1 LSKTFHSTLYGGHCL
16 ANLKGIVMEQ
26 KTTIAATATVAKDE
40 TAHLEHQADDT
51 FGFEAIA
58 PKRGRAAKAN
68 VEVGELEKRLN
79 VALENLAD
87 CVETLKGLESYGR
100 FNDSVVRRR
109 ALECLKRIGAWD

>member
-1 LSKTFHSTLYGGHCL
+1 
-16 ANLKGIVMEQ
+16 MEQ
-26 KTTIAATATVAKDE
+26 KVTIVATGTVTKADAAQG
-40 TAHLEHQADDT
+40 EHQADDT

-58 PKRGRAAKAN
+58 PKKGRTPKAN

-79 VALENLAD
+79 IAQENLAD

-109 ALECLKRIGAWD
+109 ALECLKRIGEWA

>member
-1 LSKTFHSTLYGGHCL
+1 LSKTFHSTLYGGRCL
-16 ANLKGIVMEQ
+16 ANLKGIAMEQ
-26 KTTIAATATVAKDE
+26 KITIAATGTVTKADN
-40 TAHLEHQADDT
+40 APLEQADDT

-58 PKRGRAAKAN
+58 PKKGRTPKAN
-68 VEVGELEKRLN
+68 AEVGELEKRLN
-79 VALENLAD
+79 IALENLAD

>member
-1 LSKTFHSTLYGGHCL
+1 
-16 ANLKGIVMEQ
+16 MEQ
-26 KTTIAATATVAKDE
+26 KVTIVATGTVTKAD
-40 TAHLEHQADDT
+40 AVHGEHQADDT

-58 PKRGRAAKAN
+58 PKKGRTPKAN

-109 ALECLKRIGAWD
+109 SLECLKRIGAWD

>member
-1 LSKTFHSTLYGGHCL
+1 LLKTFHLTSYGGHCP
-16 ANLKGIVMEQ
+16 ANLKGIAMEQ
-26 KTTIAATATVAKDE
+26 KITIAATGTVIKEE
-40 TAHLEHQADDT
+40 TAHSEHQADDT

-58 PKRGRAAKAN
+58 PKKGRTPKAN

-79 VALENLAD
+79 IALENLAD

-109 ALECLKRIGAWD
+109 ALECLKRIGEWA